1 MTFVTANQ
9 EVPKPCTSTPCQS
22 LLAKHPLLHKGLQ
35 VTFFKPKECDI
46 LTFGR
51 ARKIRRGKIDESA
64 SHLVGPYVLFSY
76 PEKIRGLSRKT
87 TEEIDFEKKNLA
99 KILI

>member
-1 MTFVTANQ
+1 MQNATLLSAKTPNSKKRVKNQ
-9 EVPKPCTSTPCQS
+9 
-22 LLAKHPLLHKGLQ
+22 G
-35 VTFFKPKECDI
+35 
-46 LTFGR
+46 G
-51 ARKIRRGKIDESA
+51 GKINKSA

-99 KILI
+99 KILIWDNQYFLKS